1 MKKAVLFPF
10 LLVICSVISA
20 VITRCP
26 FAYFN
31 VFLSIV
37 VLCLMFFFRE
47 KSGLQR
53 IIFSALWLFIL
64 ELLALLLFLF
74 GVNIYQPP
82 FIWLMYA
89 VFLIMDVC
97 ITPRI
102 NKEK

>member
-1 MKKAVLFPF
+1 MEIKELVTNEEFKKAASKVET
-10 LLVICSVISA
+10 VDEA
-20 VITRCP
+20 V
-26 FAYFN
+26 A
-31 VFLSIV
+31 
-37 VLCLMFFFRE
+37 LC
-47 KSGLQR
+47 K
-53 IIFSALWLFIL
+53 AWLFIL